1 MHPAIMGNLLH
12 NAEENARKNG
22 MTEEEIRKAEA
33 TLFVDAVIGIALMFL
48 FVWLISPIVNKVPD
62 FIEWTCSFNGTLDV
76 EAYWEQFK
84 TFIGVQNVKQATI
97 SRRCFQ

>member
-1 MHPAIMGNLLH
+1 MHPAIMANLLH

-22 MTEEEIRKAEA
+22 MTEEEIRKAEN
-33 TLFVDAVIGIALMFL
+33 TLFVEAVIGITLMFL
-48 FVWLISPIVNKVPD
+48 FVWLISPIVNKLPD

-84 TFIGVQNVKQATI
+84 TFIGVQND
-97 SRRCFQ
+97 